1 VQELVASTY
10 DQLLATR
17 AAIRSFRDEVR
28 ANQVALDG
36 VEQEA
41 LVGSRTVLDVLD
53 AEQELF
59 QSQVDLVRARRD
71 EVITSYQL
79 KAAVGQLT
87 VADLGLGVET
97 YDPKAYYERNRTRLF
112 GLDGGALAAG
122 AAGAAGG
129 AGGAAAS
136 GAAPAAAGAAA
147 RAGRP
152 PARWRPTPRGR
163 PPRPAPRRPP
173 RRPAPPARRA
183 GPPPLLDSR
192 KARRGPSRRSSITT
206 GPVVSGLILMGRR
219 PSRSGRGE

>member
-53 AEQELF
+53 AEQALF
-59 QSQVDLVRARRD
+59 QSRVDLVRARRD

-87 VADLGLGVET
+87 VADLGLGVEV

-112 GLDGGALAAG
+112 GLDGGSHRG
-122 AAGAAGG
+122 RGG
-129 AGGAAAS
+129 GRGLGRRGRRGGRLGCA
-136 GAAPAAAGAAA
+136 AAPAAAATAAPGGAPARPVPTGAA
-147 RAGRP
+147 R
-152 PARWRPTPRGR
+152 TTT
-163 PPRPAPRRPP
+163 PPRATAPAS
-173 RRPAPPARRA
+173 PAGAADAARGATAPTR
-183 GPPPLLDSR
+183 
-192 KARRGPSRRSSITT
+192 
-206 GPVVSGLILMGRR
+206 
-219 PSRSGRGE
+219 